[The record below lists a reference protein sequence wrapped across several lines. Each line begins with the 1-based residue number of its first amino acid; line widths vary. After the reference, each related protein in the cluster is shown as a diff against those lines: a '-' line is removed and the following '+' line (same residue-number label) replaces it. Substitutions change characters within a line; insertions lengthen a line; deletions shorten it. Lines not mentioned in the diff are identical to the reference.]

1 MINPNPVPAV
11 PAALPHPIGLA
22 LLDDHHVVLH
32 GMSIKLRERDDMA
45 VVGAW
50 TGSRA
55 LLESLSTQPVD
66 VLLMDY
72 CLAGDEID
80 GCQLIDLLRTH
91 HPQLRILVVS
101 AHHSALVISAALRAG
116 AHGYVCKTVEWPV
129 LIEAILKVASNHRY
143 LSPADQDWFST
154 DRQLSP
160 RERDVLRHSL
170 AGDSVSLLAQRQGLS
185 EKTISTQKRS
195 AYRKLGL
202 HGDADLFRL
211 APLVHRVL
219 GGEPGSG
226 SER

>member
-1 MINPNPVPAV
+1 M
-11 PAALPHPIGLA
+11 GLA
-22 LLDDHHVVLH
+22 LLDDHQVVLH

-55 LLESLSTQPVD
+55 LLESLATRPVD

-72 CLAGDEID
+72 CLTRDEID
-80 GCQLIDLLRTH
+80 GCQLIALLRTH
-91 HPQLRILVVS
+91 HPQMRILVVS
-101 AHHSALVISAALRAG
+101 AHHSALIVDAALRAG
-116 AHGYVCKTVEWPV
+116 AHGYVCKTVDWPV
-129 LIEAILKVASNHRY
+129 LIEAILRVAGNHRY
-143 LSPADQDWFST
+143 LSQADQDWFGT

-170 AGDSVSLLAQRQGLS
+170 AGDSVSALAERQGLS

-211 APLVHRVL
+211 APLVYRVL
-219 GGEPGSG
+219 GGEPESG

>member
-1 MINPNPVPAV
+1 MTIPIPVPAA
-11 PAALPHPIGLA
+11 PAAPSRPIRLA
-22 LLDDHHVVLH
+22 LLDDHQVVLH
-32 GMSIKLRERDDMA
+32 GMSIKLRERGDVT

-55 LLESLSTQPVD
+55 LMESLATRPVD

-80 GCQLIDLLRTH
+80 GCPLIALLRTH
-91 HPQLRILVVS
+91 HPQMRILVVS
-101 AHHSALVISAALRAG
+101 AHHSALIVDAALRAG
-116 AHGYVCKTVEWPV
+116 ADGFVCKTVDWHV
-129 LIEAILKVASNHRY
+129 LIEAILKVANHHRY
-143 LSPADQDWFST
+143 LSPADLDWFGS

-170 AGDSVSLLAQRQGLS
+170 AGDSVSALAQRQGLS

-219 GGEPGSG
+219 GGEP
-226 SER
+226 E